1 MESKTVC
8 SNTCRIEETH
18 KSCQGRTVICFLSHL
33 FVWPEILCWRINTVE
48 YLCKYTQLTMWNT
61 FPNIHG
67 NVYEWKNY
75 AEISQCFAPQST
87 YLLIPFPINFL
98 RDLYIFQPRFK
109 CKFLCLLHYQSQW
122 MGISCSS
129 SDAQMPYQSA
139 WNMSQLCLWFWPLLI
154 HALRASR
161 CWLKY
166 FCLPSVWE
174 TWIEFPIPDFGLVQL
189 QLSQAFGERTSAWK
203 STSLL
208 SPFHFVCS

>member
-75 AEISQCFAPQST
+75 AEISQCFAPQSI

-98 RDLYIFQPRFK
+98 RALYIFQLRFK

-129 SDAQMPYQSA
+129 LDAQMPYQSA
-139 WNMSQLCLWFWPLLI
+139 WNYVSALPLILAPANTCPESQQML
-154 HALRASR
+154 AQ
-161 CWLKY
+161 
-166 FCLPSVWE
+166 V
-174 TWIEFPIPDFGLVQL
+174 
-189 QLSQAFGERTSAWK
+189 
-203 STSLL
+203 LL
-208 SPFHFVCS
+208 STIRVRDLDWVPHSWLWPSPTPAVAGFWGMDHCMEEH